1 MAKKRRIFEPGHGRK
16 LMVIVDESPEVE
28 GALFY
33 AAGRV
38 MHAGGFVVLLYVIE
52 PENQFWEGV
61 RQVQLEEETNKA
73 KAIFRLFRRKLNN
86 DGYESVPTEE
96 VIREGKKVD
105 EILKQIDEDEDIA
118 VLVLGASK
126 EAAGPGPLVS
136 TLAVGANLV
145 VFSFINAL
153 WLRPPT
159 IADPDRVVVIG
170 RDFSIPDP

>member
-1 MAKKRRIFEPGHGRK
+1 MAKKRRVFEQGHGRK

-38 MHAGGFVVLLYVIE
+38 LHAGGRILLLYVIE

-73 KAIFRLFRRKLNN
+73 RAIFRLFRRKLNN
-86 DGYESVPTEE
+86 EGYEDVPTEE
-96 VIREGKKVD
+96 VIREGKKPE
-105 EILKQIDEDEDIA
+105 EILKHIDEDEDVA

-126 EAAGPGPLVS
+126 EAAGPGPLIASFAAAGGMAGKFPIPITIVPGD
-136 TLAVGANLV
+136 LA
-145 VFSFINAL
+145 IEDIKAL
-153 WLRPPT
+153 
-159 IADPDRVVVIG
+159 A
-170 RDFSIPDP
+170 

>member
-1 MAKKRRIFEPGHGRK
+1 MAKKRRVFEPGHGRK

-38 MHAGGFVVLLYVIE
+38 LHAGGRVLLLYVIE
-52 PENQFWEGV
+52 PDNQFWEGV
-61 RQVQLEEETNKA
+61 RKVQLEEQTNKA
-73 KAIFRLFRRKLNN
+73 RAIFRLFRRKLNN
-86 DGYESVPTEE
+86 EGFEGVPTDE

-105 EILKQIDEDEDIA
+105 EIVKQIDEDEDVA

-136 TLAVGANLV
+136 SLAAGTTAGKFPIPITIVPGDLA
-145 VFSFINAL
+145 IEDIKAL
-153 WLRPPT
+153 
-159 IADPDRVVVIG
+159 A
-170 RDFSIPDP
+170 